1 MSADVR
7 QFDVIVMGAGAA
19 GLMCAAVAG
28 QRGRRVAVLEHNGQA
43 GRKILISGGGR
54 CNFTNLHCGPEN
66 FLSENPHFA
75 KSALALYQPLHF
87 LELVERYGIR
97 WHEKTLGQLFC
108 DGSARAI
115 VEMLLAE
122 CARGGVEIVLN
133 ATCTTC
139 CVAGGPAGGF
149 HVKTSAGEFQSESL
163 VVATGGLSIPK
174 LGATG
179 LGYEIA
185 AQFGLGIVEPRPA
198 LVPLVLG
205 GDEAGWTGLAGVAA
219 DVVAWAD
226 KTSEKHP
233 SGAKAHADIA
243 GNMRGLKAPPP
254 SETRAKAHSNI
265 AASTAVRAK
274 ALTYQ
279 SYPFKAQ
286 QVSAAVEG
294 RLRTPFHFKEK
305 MLVTHRGLSGPAV
318 LQASLYWR
326 PGAELVV
333 DFASGFEVSHPSH
346 KDQPQVLRLTALA
359 QNDNRVGH
367 PTPGVHGIP
376 PIRIEREWMGHGAV
390 ILKALREPGA
400 RRDLDALRKA
410 LREALPRRL
419 ADYLAEI
426 GGPQG
431 WTNAALEECERRLH
445 RWEFHPAGTEGFEKA
460 EVTVGGVD
468 TAELQA
474 RTMEARAV
482 PGLFF
487 IGEVVDVTGQLGGFN
502 FQWAWASGVAAGR
515 AC

>member
-1 MSADVR
+1 MTAEVR
-7 QFDVIVMGAGAA
+7 QFDVIVLGAGAA
-19 GLMCAAVAG
+19 GLMCAATAG
-28 QRGRRVAVLEHNGQA
+28 QRGRRVVVLEHNGQP

-75 KSALALYQPLHF
+75 KSALAFYQPRHF
-87 LELVERYGIR
+87 LELVEPYGIA

-122 CARGGVEIVLN
+122 CVRSGVEVVLN
-133 ATCTTC
+133 ARGIAVERASSGGF
-139 CVAGGPAGGF
+139 CVAS
-149 HVKTSAGEFQSESL
+149 SAGEFQSESL

-179 LGYEIA
+179 LGYELA
-185 AQFGLGIVEPRPA
+185 RQFGLRIVEPRPA
-198 LVPLVLG
+198 LVPLLLG

-219 DVVAWAD
+219 EVVASVD
-226 KTSEKHP
+226 KSRFR
-233 SGAKAHADIA
+233 D
-243 GNMRGLKAPPP
+243 
-254 SETRAKAHSNI
+254 
-265 AASTAVRAK
+265 
-274 ALTYQ
+274 
-279 SYPFKAQ
+279 
-286 QVSAAVEG
+286 
-294 RLRTPFHFKEK
+294 K

-326 PGAELVV
+326 PGAKLVV
-333 DFASGFEVSHPSH
+333 DLVQAARAGLFE
-346 KDQPQVLRLTALA
+346 DLR
-359 QNDNRVGH
+359 
-367 PTPGVHGIP
+367 
-376 PIRIEREWMGHGAV
+376 
-390 ILKALREPGA
+390 KPGA
-400 RRDLDALRKA
+400 RRDLEALKQV

-426 GGPQG
+426 GGPKG

-445 RWEFHPAGTEGFEKA
+445 RWAFHPVGTEGFEKA
-460 EVTVGGVD
+460 EVTAGGVD
-468 TAELQA
+468 TTGLQA
-474 RTMEARAV
+474 RTMEAQAV

-515 AC
+515 AV